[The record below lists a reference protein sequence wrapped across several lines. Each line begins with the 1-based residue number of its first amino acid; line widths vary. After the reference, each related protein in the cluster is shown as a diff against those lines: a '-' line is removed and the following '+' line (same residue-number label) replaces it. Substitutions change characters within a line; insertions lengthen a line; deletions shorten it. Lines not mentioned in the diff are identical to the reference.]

1 MIKVE
6 ASLNRFRLEITGLVV
21 EFDSEDSERV
31 LGLAALAPELTMKLV
46 AAACLLQSGPLASE
60 AGFEPKDQAM
70 LDQQQA
76 KVRDHQEVMLQML
89 RLVGVKIT
97 GHEYGPG

>member
-6 ASLNRFRLEITGLVV
+6 ASLNRFRLAITDLVI

-31 LGLAALAPELTMKLV
+31 LGLEALAPELTMKLV
-46 AAACLLQSGPLASE
+46 AAACLQQSGTMAAE
-60 AGFEPKDQAM
+60 AGFEPSDQAK

-76 KVRDHQEVMLQML
+76 KVRDHQEVMLQMF
-89 RLVGVKIT
+89 RLAGVKIT
-97 GHEYGPG
+97 GHESGPG